1 LSKKYKKPN
10 EKMKLFFFAKK
21 CKILC
26 YCVHRKDEDGISE
39 CAPDR
44 GAELSSNVT
53 ISASEDRTSEKEH
66 AKKLI

>member
-1 LSKKYKKPN
+1 
-10 EKMKLFFFAKK
+10 M
-21 CKILC
+21 
-26 YCVHRKDEDGISE
+26 HRKDEDGISE

-66 AKKLI
+66 ANKLIFKKEEYLVLQGGRLDHGSGRLS